1 MTSPGRHPRPE
12 RGSVS
17 IWLATMSIAML
28 VLIGLAVDLG
38 GQVRAQQQARAL
50 AAQAARAGGQ
60 QLDTAAAVRGDAAR
74 PDAAR
79 AARAARTVLASA
91 GVSGTVRVSG
101 GTRVSVDVRDTYRT
115 LFLGVIGLDDLSVS
129 GHGTARIT
137 RSVEGVER

>member
-1 MTSPGRHPRPE
+1 M
-12 RGSVS
+12 S

-28 VLIGLAVDLG
+28 VLVGLAVDLG

-50 AAQAARAGGQ
+50 AAQAARAGGE

-79 AARAARTVLASA
+79 AARAARTVLTSA

-137 RSVEGVER
+137 RSIEGVER